1 MKTAY
6 TNFAVGLLYG
16 FGLGVLLDQA
26 SLVNATTFSLL
37 IAFLVVV
44 PAIGWLESYNHRR
57 RVENWPK
64 IQQQGRLVFV
74 ITRYVLLRGGIIA
87 AVLMYALR
95 DRIGFFPIYEVTI
108 PVLVLAVG
116 IVGFQEWNNC
126 EKAFASP
133 LANHGEEKDD

>member
-6 TNFAVGLLYG
+6 TNFALGLLYG

-26 SLVNATTFSLL
+26 SLVNETTFLL
-37 IAFLVVV
+37 LLAFLIVV
-44 PAIGWLESYNHRR
+44 PALGWLESYNHRR
-57 RVENWPK
+57 RVKNWAR

-74 ITRYVLLRGGIIA
+74 LTRYMLLRGGIIG

-95 DRIGFFPIYEVTI
+95 GRIVSLSIHEVAI
-108 PVLVLAVG
+108 PVLILALG
-116 IVGFQEWNNC
+116 IVGIQEWTNC

-133 LANHGEEKDD
+133 VANHGEEKDD

>member
-26 SLVNATTFSLL
+26 SLVNETSFLL
-37 IAFLVVV
+37 LLAFLIVV
-44 PAIGWLESYNHRR
+44 PALGWLESYNHRR
-57 RVENWPK
+57 RVEKWARIRQRGK
-64 IQQQGRLVFV
+64 LVFV
-74 ITRYVLLRGGIIA
+74 LSRYMLLRGGIIA

-95 DRIGFFPIYEVTI
+95 GRIVSLSIHEVTI
-108 PVLVLAVG
+108 PFLLFALG
-116 IVGFQEWNNC
+116 IVGIQEWANC

>member
-26 SLVNATTFSLL
+26 SLVNETSFLL
-37 IAFLVVV
+37 LLAFLIVV
-44 PAIGWLESYNHRR
+44 PAVGWLESYNHRR
-57 RVENWPK
+57 RVENWAR
-64 IQQQGRLVFV
+64 IQRHGRLVFV
-74 ITRYVLLRGGIIA
+74 LTRYILLRGGIIA

-95 DRIGFFPIYEVTI
+95 SRIASLSIHEIAVA
-108 PVLVLAVG
+108 VLILALG
-116 IVGFQEWNNC
+116 IVGIQEWTNC
-126 EKAFASP
+126 EKEFASP

>member
-1 MKTAY
+1 
-6 TNFAVGLLYG
+6 
-16 FGLGVLLDQA
+16 
-26 SLVNATTFSLL
+26 
-37 IAFLVVV
+37 
-44 PAIGWLESYNHRR
+44 
-57 RVENWPK
+57 
-64 IQQQGRLVFV
+64 V